1 VTQTWSGSRS
11 NRAAR
16 PLPESCPRCGKPLDG
31 DVPLTPQQRQIV
43 DTVIDHTPLGGIEL
57 HALAAFVYGREPSEW
72 ELSSIRVQICFAN
85 RDLAR
90 VGKVVERN
98 RFNKRYRYLELTP

>member
-1 VTQTWSGSRS
+1 MSMTWSGSRS

-43 DTVIDHTPLGGIEL
+43 NTVIDHTPLGGIEL
-57 HALAAFVYGREPSEW
+57 HDLAAEVYGRMFSES
-72 ELSSIRVQICFAN
+72 EASSIRVQICFAN

-90 VGKVVERN
+90 IGKVIERN